1 MRAIMIIEKNGRRYG
16 YGLSARAGMSREQFV
31 EVLHEIT
38 EGYEVVL
45 LDIK

>member
-1 MRAIMIIEKNGRRYG
+1 MRAIMIIEKNGKKYG
-16 YGLSARAGMSREQFV
+16 YGLSARAGMSQEQFV
-31 EVLHEIT
+31 EALHEIT

>member
-1 MRAIMIIEKNGRRYG
+1 MRVIMIIEKNGRRYG

-31 EVLHEIT
+31 EALYEIT
-38 EGYEVVL
+38 EGYAVVL